1 MPAPVALREKVRWC
15 DALLAPAAK
24 VTVEAVV
31 AVPVIVPVNDP
42 SKFATTVPTEP
53 V

>member
-1 MPAPVALREKVRWC
+1 MFKF
-15 DALLAPAAK
+15 AA
-24 VTVEAVV
+24 VD

-42 SKFATTVPTEP
+42 SKFATIVPTVP

>member
-1 MPAPVALREKVRWC
+1 MLV
-15 DALLAPAAK
+15 
-24 VTVEAVV
+24 AVV